1 MDIERYYKYLFTP
14 TSILKCNFTSR
25 LWFEMYFSFLKGCY
39 YLIILY
45 FFFSLFVLGRS
56 RVPTASFSTVFAGEG
71 KQKTKVSGGWRA
83 LTTQNPKDAC
93 FHVHGSYG
101 AVFFFCFIH
110 RHMYFCVVGFLKQYS
125 HSVNVIF
132 AIKLLIFTDLYE
144 NLVSGVCVFPRI
156 LRVYFF
162 QKVFFKKNLFYFIS
176 VVIDEF

>member
-1 MDIERYYKYLFTP
+1 M
-14 TSILKCNFTSR
+14 
-25 LWFEMYFSFLKGCY
+25 
-39 YLIILY
+39 
-45 FFFSLFVLGRS
+45 LGWS

-110 RHMYFCVVGFLKQYS
+110 RYTYFCVVGFLKQYS

-144 NLVSGVCVFPRI
+144 NLVSGVFFSLRI
-156 LRVYFF
+156 LW
-162 QKVFFKKNLFYFIS
+162 VFFARRYLFYQFYLSCHCRILEEFINDKLS
-176 VVIDEF
+176 SQLTIKAFPFTRS

>member
-1 MDIERYYKYLFTP
+1 MNCFFVFFVLFL
-14 TSILKCNFTSR
+14 SS
-25 LWFEMYFSFLKGCY
+25 
-39 YLIILY
+39 
-45 FFFSLFVLGRS
+45 SLFVLGRS

-110 RHMYFCVVGFLKQYS
+110 RYMYFCVVGFLKQYS

-144 NLVSGVCVFPRI
+144 NLVSGV
-156 LRVYFF
+156 FF
-162 QKVFFKKNLFYFIS
+162 SPQDSVGLLCQKVFFCCCFF
-176 VVIDEF
+176 